1 MHVLASALALSVVE
15 SQNRGWVFLAVTL
28 TVLMYC
34 RIILW

>member
-15 SQNRGWVFLAVTL
+15 SQNQGWVFLAGTF

-34 RIILW
+34 SIIF